1 MGKQKVN
8 ILGTEYSIKC
18 GTYKDFPALSEM
30 DGYTDTS
37 TKQIIVDDMSM
48 AEGEVESKKD
58 LKTYQKSVIRHEVT
72 HAFLY
77 ESGLAEN
84 SSENK
89 SWATNEEMVDWFAI
103 QSPKIFKVFQELDI
117 L

>member
-1 MGKQKVN
+1 MEKRTVN
-8 ILGTEYSIKC
+8 ILGTEYTIEYGSCKN
-18 GTYKDFPALSEM
+18 FPPLHGI

-84 SSENK
+84 SSGNE

>member
-1 MGKQKVN
+1 MEKQTVY
-8 ILGTEYSIKC
+8 ILGTEYTIEYGS
-18 GTYKDFPALSEM
+18 YKDFPPLHEI

-48 AEGEVESKKD
+48 AEREADSKKD
-58 LKTYQKSVIRHEVT
+58 LMTYQKSVIRHEII

-84 SSENK
+84 SNVNE